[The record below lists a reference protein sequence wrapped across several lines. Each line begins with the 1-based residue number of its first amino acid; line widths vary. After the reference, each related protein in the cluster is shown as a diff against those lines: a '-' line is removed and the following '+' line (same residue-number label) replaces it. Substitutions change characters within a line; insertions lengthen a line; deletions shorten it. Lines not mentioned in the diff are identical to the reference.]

1 MNITFYN
8 ALTISSKEFYIIR
21 KILAGSNHF
30 LLEMAKI
37 LHLVNLIN
45 VAANVN
51 IAKQI
56 SIPKRFY
63 VIVSTYLKPSI
74 HLQVIVFSKVF
85 MQKLIKKVFHKKL
98 PLGNSSLAACFV

>member
-1 MNITFYN
+1 MFRAKNFMLY
-8 ALTISSKEFYIIR
+8 A
-21 KILAGSNHF
+21 KIFSGRNHF
-30 LLEMAKI
+30 LPEMAKI

-45 VAANVN
+45 VATNVN

-63 VIVSTYLKPSI
+63 VMVSTYLKPSI

-98 PLGNSSLAACFV
+98 PLGNSSLATCFV